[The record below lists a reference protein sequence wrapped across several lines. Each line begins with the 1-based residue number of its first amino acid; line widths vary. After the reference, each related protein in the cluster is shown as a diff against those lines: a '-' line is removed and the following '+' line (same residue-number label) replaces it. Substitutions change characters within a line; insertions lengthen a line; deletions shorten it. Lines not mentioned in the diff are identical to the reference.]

1 MEKFRE
7 NMVLEINN
15 GYQVRQNYNIT
26 PQKLKNKAAV
36 QTFTSRRN
44 FDKTNNGEFDA
55 NVAANNFC
63 KGLLSPITAIIK
75 HPIATIG
82 VVGATALACS
92 VAPVLAP
99 ATAIVFGAM
108 GIYEFGKSSYN
119 IVKHSASGEY
129 DKAEKDFEGLGQ
141 GTINTVLTALGMRQS
156 ARVTKEAQL
165 LSETKATKLSVE
177 QISKIKDEVKSLT
190 LFKSFKESLKLYTTK
205 EGRQAFMYQFK
216 KPVIKERLQDLK
228 NIIVKKKEQTKE
240 SFDIKEE
247 FAKTPEGIKRA
258 KMTTEEIS
266 QEVSKLAKES
276 FDQYGIPEEL
286 RPKIEIVKKDAKTGG
301 GYYAQKHTIEINET
315 AYREGAFDL
324 PNAIKHEATH
334 AKEALIRETLTFT
347 KKEQLTKEYLLN
359 KIQTGDNNTVAY
371 ASTIVGNATIKPPKM
386 STGMKTDFAKLA
398 QENIYKIGSNGLDK
412 KQLTKLVE
420 PLIDKYPE
428 FISQYQSKEEALDM
442 LTKYAQSHQLRY
454 KIGTTTAINL
464 PADKVAKL
472 GYIDESTAIN
482 SFKGILECL
491 DGNMSYKTVSGNM
504 GLGGDFTQYEFGA
517 EEVLAQLSGNKFEIS
532 HLEQELATLRKRPN
546 FDAKQEAYLLSQIES
561 AQKTIKYKSMG
572 QNYYKL
578 FMDYKHNPSPEL
590 AKEINTLAVEL
601 NKLQPHARLHIENI
615 NGKETIMVTLK
626 GERFVLKEVKPG
638 VTEFIPYNTT
648 STADIMAS

>member
-1 MEKFRE
+1 
-7 NMVLEINN
+7 MVLEINN

-92 VAPVLAP
+92 VAPILAP

-324 PNAIKHEATH
+324 PNTIKHEATH

-371 ASTIVGNATIKPPKM
+371 DTTIFGNATIKPPKM

-454 KIGTTTAINL
+454 KVGTTTAINL
-464 PADKVAKL
+464 PANKVAKL

-572 QNYYKL
+572 QKYYKL

>member
-1 MEKFRE
+1 
-7 NMVLEINN
+7 MVLEINN

-92 VAPVLAP
+92 VAPILAP

-286 RPKIEIVKKDAKTGG
+286 RPKIEIVKKDANTGG

-324 PNAIKHEATH
+324 PNTIKHEATH

-491 DGNMSYKTVSGNM
+491 DGNMSYQTVSGNM

-572 QNYYKL
+572 QKYYKL

>member
-1 MEKFRE
+1 
-7 NMVLEINN
+7 MVLEINN

-92 VAPVLAP
+92 VAPILAP

-324 PNAIKHEATH
+324 PNTIKHEATH

-371 ASTIVGNATIKPPKM
+371 DTTIFGNATIKPPKM

-454 KIGTTTAINL
+454 KIGTTTAIKL

-482 SFKGILECL
+482 SFKGFLECL

-572 QNYYKL
+572 QKYYKL

-648 STADIMAS
+648 STADMMAS